1 MEYKVYDKSENTKL
15 IRGCLQMTNEAL
27 GFLGVKPWGSLLIIS
42 TLTSPI
48 SVVFL
53 PASWATNKFI
63 IIFQRKCF
71 LNDLVETSDI
81 YNQSSCTIV
90 G

>member
-1 MEYKVYDKSENTKL
+1 
-15 IRGCLQMTNEAL
+15 MTNEAL
-27 GFLGVKPWGSLLIIS
+27 GFLGVKPWGSILIIS
-42 TLTSPI
+42 TLTSAI

-53 PASWATNKFI
+53 PASWATNKFFL

-71 LNDLVETSDI
+71 LNALVETSDI